1 MTKGDYMT
9 VWLAIYAELLN
20 PYCSPLFDCNSLQK
34 DYDKYVPK
42 KMIYYSGTGKAQ
54 KKKEWKKVTIRSQ
67 VS

>member
-1 MTKGDYMT
+1 MLNCLTRT
-9 VWLAIYAELLN
+9 AHLYAH
-20 PYCSPLFDCNSLQK
+20 CNSLQK

>member
-1 MTKGDYMT
+1 MT
-9 VWLAIYAELLN
+9 VSMLSMLNCLTRTDHLYAH
-20 PYCSPLFDCNSLQK
+20 CNSLQK